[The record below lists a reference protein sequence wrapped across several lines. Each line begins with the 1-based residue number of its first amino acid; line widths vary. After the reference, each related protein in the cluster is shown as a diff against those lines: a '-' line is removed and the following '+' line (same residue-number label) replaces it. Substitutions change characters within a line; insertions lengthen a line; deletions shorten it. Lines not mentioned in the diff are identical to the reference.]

1 MIFFVVRRR
10 RRQRMHTTP
19 TGIPSFN
26 ASHPLTVPLNWNRT
40 PAQPTPYGYPHA
52 TSAHGSHY
60 VTSPVHSTT
69 SLTPTSHALPGI
81 TLTRHS
87 TAPPIA
93 DAANMITPF
102 LATSPVRQTNRSNT
116 SPPLGKADEALSE
129 HVMASGGQ
137 RARLNPPSYSASVV
151 PESSGPANTWS
162 RRLSM
167 KKHKRQQGSAS
178 GTTMYSGHSRTSTRE
193 TVTTGYDG
201 PPTVR
206 SADSVDGG
214 VEITHS
220 RRAGI
225 SDQRHQRPPA
235 V

>member
-1 MIFFVVRRR
+1 
-10 RRQRMHTTP
+10 
-19 TGIPSFN
+19 
-26 ASHPLTVPLNWNRT
+26 
-40 PAQPTPYGYPHA
+40 
-52 TSAHGSHY
+52 
-60 VTSPVHSTT
+60 
-69 SLTPTSHALPGI
+69 
-81 TLTRHS
+81 
-87 TAPPIA
+87 
-93 DAANMITPF
+93 
-102 LATSPVRQTNRSNT
+102 
-116 SPPLGKADEALSE
+116 
-129 HVMASGGQ
+129 
-137 RARLNPPSYSASVV
+137 
-151 PESSGPANTWS
+151 
-162 RRLSM
+162 M